1 MANEIIVND
10 GGAPAR
16 ILPFVA
22 VEAVSAG
29 DALGLTAEGS
39 GNASKVN
46 QLTDTELMGI
56 MVGVALTDAAAGEVC
71 SVVSGRGV
79 IVRINTTN
87 GTGGMGLMASGTA
100 GRLDVWV
107 AHATD
112 EKHARP
118 CAVIVDDPTGAGLT
132 KCMIL

>member
-1 MANEIIVND
+1 MAIEILVND
-10 GGAPAR
+10 GGAPCR
-16 ILPFVA
+16 ILPIVA
-22 VEAVSAG
+22 AEAITAG

-46 QLTDTELMGI
+46 QLLDTELMGI

-87 GTGGMGLMASGTA
+87 GGGGDGLMASSIA
-100 GRLDVWV
+100 GKLDTWV
-107 AHATD
+107 HATD
-112 EKHARP
+112 AENAARP

>member
-22 VEAVSAG
+22 VEAVTAG

-46 QLTDTELMGI
+46 QLTDSELMGI

-87 GTGGMGLMASGTA
+87 GGGGDGLMASSIA
-100 GRLDVWV
+100 GKLDTWV
-107 AHATD
+107 HATD
-112 EKHARP
+112 AENAARP
-118 CAVIVDDPTGAGLT
+118 CAVIVDDPTASGLT